1 MEVSPQQLKIFF
13 NMLSETKFNI
23 LKQLSGD
30 FSRDETIWASGYL
43 AGLAGTLITTVQPI
57 LQSNPINEITVKKIT
72 LAYGTETGNSKKLAT
87 ELAAS
92 IKKRGIQVKLADL
105 SQYKPKDLLKE
116 EFFFVVIST
125 QGEGEPP
132 ILAKK
137 FYKHIHENELILNQ
151 LKFGVLALGDS
162 SYPQFCKTGED
173 IDFRFEI
180 LGAER
185 IIPLKKCD
193 IDYEKEAHQW
203 IKHIFEVITKTS
215 VKSKQIVSVP
225 KVSTGRKKYH
235 GTVSNIINLND
246 ITSEKE
252 TYHIEIE
259 SDEPIVYNPGDALGI
274 IPFNSKIIVNEI
286 ISLTGI
292 DPEKQ
297 IETSKVTASAEELL
311 YKHLNISY
319 LLKTTVTQYA
329 EITEHQIPE
338 VRLSLLD
345 LLKIYPVKN
354 AAQFEEVITIL
365 TSQAPRLYSVSSS
378 PEAHGDTEIHIT
390 VTKSEYL
397 IDDQKQNGLCSGLLS
412 SFQEGDQFEFYIQEA
427 KHFKLPQPD
436 KDIIMIGPGTGIA
449 PFRSFLWERDAI
461 GAEGRN
467 WLFFGDRN
475 FVSDFLYQS
484 EIQDFL
490 KTETLTHLD
499 VAFSRDTAQKVY
511 VQHKLE
517 QKAQE
522 VFHWLEA
529 GASLYVCGTKD
540 PMSRDVE
547 ETLLNIIQNQ
557 GKRNKEEAKI
567 YLEELEFNGRYAKDV
582 Y

>member
-1 MEVSPQQLKIFF
+1 
-13 NMLSETKFNI
+13 MLSETKFNI

-43 AGLAGTLITTVQPI
+43 AGLAGTPIATVQPI
-57 LQSNPINEITVKKIT
+57 LQSNPVNEITVKKIT

-92 IKKRGIQVKLADL
+92 IKKKGIQVKLADL

-137 FYKHIHENELILNQ
+137 FYEHIHENELILNQ
-151 LKFGVLALGDS
+151 LKFGILALGDS

-173 IDFRFEI
+173 IDSRFEI

-185 IIPLKKCD
+185 IVPLKKCD

-203 IKHIFEVITKTS
+203 IEHIFEVITKTS
-215 VKSKQIVSVP
+215 IKSKQIVSVP

-259 SDEPIVYNPGDALGI
+259 SDESIVYNPGDALGI

-297 IETSKVTASAEELL
+297 IETSKVTASVDELL

-319 LLKTTVTQYA
+319 LLKTTVAQYA

-412 SFQEGDQFEFYIQEA
+412 GFQEGDQFEFYIQEA

-449 PFRSFLWERDAI
+449 PFRSFLWERDAV

-557 GKRNKEEAKI
+557 GKRNIEEAKI

>member
-1 MEVSPQQLKIFF
+1 
-13 NMLSETKFNI
+13 MLSETKFNI
-23 LKQLSGD
+23 LKQISGD

-43 AGLAGTLITTVQPI
+43 AGLAGAPVGIAQPTLQN
-57 LQSNPINEITVKKIT
+57 NPDHEITVKKIT

-87 ELAAS
+87 ELAGI
-92 IKKRGIQVKLADL
+92 IKKKGIQVKLADL
-105 SQYKPKDLLKE
+105 SQYKPKDLIKE
-116 EFFFVVIST
+116 EFFFVIIST

-132 ILAKK
+132 MLAKK
-137 FYKHIHENELILNQ
+137 FYDHIHENELILTQ
-151 LKFGVLALGDS
+151 LKFGILALGDS

-173 IDFRFEI
+173 IDSRFEI

-193 IDYEKEAHQW
+193 IDYEQEAHQW
-203 IKHIFEVITKTS
+203 IEHIFEVVTKTS
-215 VKSKQIVSVP
+215 AKNPKSVLAP
-225 KVSTGRKKYH
+225 KISTGRKKYW
-235 GTVSNIINLND
+235 GKVSNIINLND

-259 SDEPIVYNPGDALGI
+259 TDEAITYQPGDALGI
-274 IPFNSKIIVNEI
+274 VPFNPKTIVEEI
-286 ISLTGI
+286 IALTGI

-297 IETSKVTASAEELL
+297 IKTSKVTASAEELL

-319 LLKTTVTQYA
+319 LLKTTVAQYA
-329 EITEHQIPE
+329 KITGHQIPE
-338 VRLSLLD
+338 IRLGLLD
-345 LLKIYPVKN
+345 LLRIYPVKN
-354 AAQFEEVITIL
+354 AEQFEEVIAIL
-365 TSQAPRLYSVSSS
+365 SGQAPRLYSISSS

-390 VTKSEYL
+390 VAKSEYQ
-397 IDDQKQNGLCSGLLS
+397 IDDQKRNGLCSGFLS
-412 SFQEGDQFEFYIQEA
+412 EFQEGNEFEFYIQEA
-427 KHFKLPQPD
+427 KHFKLPQSD

-449 PFRSFLWERDAI
+449 PFRSFLWERDAV

-475 FVSDFLYQS
+475 FISDFLYQS

-499 VAFSRDTAQKVY
+499 IAFSRDTSQKVY

-522 VFHWLEA
+522 VFQWLEA

-540 PMSRDVE
+540 PMSKDVE
-547 ETLLNIIQNQ
+547 ETLINIIQNQ
-557 GKRNKEEAKI
+557 GKRNQEEARI
-567 YLEELEFNGRYAKDV
+567 YLEELELSGRYAKDV